1 MLDKDVLPELLE
13 VPVPTPD
20 EIVRVAFSGVLLSLP
35 SRVKLPPL
43 LLVGEAPSF
52 APESSVKLPPLL
64 VDGEPTVIDM
74 SPPEVS
80 PEESPVN
87 VPPLPSTE
95 TAVVL
100 LPSPGPVVGIVVE
113 G

>member
-20 EIVRVAFSGVLLSLP
+20 EIVRVAFSCVLLSLP
-35 SRVKLPPL
+35 SRVKLPP

-74 SPPEVS
+74 SPPEV
-80 PEESPVN
+80 
-87 VPPLPSTE
+87 
-95 TAVVL
+95 
-100 LPSPGPVVGIVVE
+100 
-113 G
+113 